1 MRKRNKGYI
10 YMAIF
15 ILIRQFMLLIQ
26 SSRISLFSQ
35 VTCKIIFYAP
45 VTTRTNDVISN
56 TIAAGIVYQDHKKRS
71 SALLPPKGE
80 LSWLPLTRPFA
91 WLRLGHVRN
100 RILRADVWVGGSRNS
115 WSSSLIGTPT
125 STVQEAADVPVVYL
139 YNSRNFIVFDLG
151 VKITTQLLSFSL
163 CLFLSLFLFLL
174 LSFCFS
180 ARSPSKVLVCSNHWI
195 HTYMHAETLL
205 I

>member
-1 MRKRNKGYI
+1 
-10 YMAIF
+10 MAIF

-80 LSWLPLTRPFA
+80 LS
-91 WLRLGHVRN
+91 
-100 RILRADVWVGGSRNS
+100 
-115 WSSSLIGTPT
+115 
-125 STVQEAADVPVVYL
+125 
-139 YNSRNFIVFDLG
+139 
-151 VKITTQLLSFSL
+151 
-163 CLFLSLFLFLL
+163 
-174 LSFCFS
+174 
-180 ARSPSKVLVCSNHWI
+180 
-195 HTYMHAETLL
+195 
-205 I
+205 